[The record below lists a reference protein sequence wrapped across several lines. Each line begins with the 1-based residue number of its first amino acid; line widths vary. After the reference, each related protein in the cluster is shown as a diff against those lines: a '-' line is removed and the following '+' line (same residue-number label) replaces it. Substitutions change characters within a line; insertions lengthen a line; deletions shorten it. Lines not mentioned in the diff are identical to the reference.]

1 MKEVPF
7 GLIRLQN
14 KDIFNH
20 ARAEKIEW
28 GILERK
34 TQFSG
39 QTDGQL
45 PFQEQGLKVGWS
57 YCQELKGRDGI
68 GATPWKLNLVNEHH
82 GQSRTD
88 RKVDKD
94 EKQERM
100 WPNKESLEWRIF
112 PISLQ
117 VAIPGSP
124 GMEGVSVDR

>member
-68 GATPWKLNLVNEHH
+68 RAMPWKLNLVNEHQ
-82 GQSRTD
+82 GKSRTD

-94 EKQERM
+94 EKQEAGK
-100 WPNKESLEWRIF
+100 NVTK
-112 PISLQ
+112 
-117 VAIPGSP
+117 
-124 GMEGVSVDR
+124 